1 MVARFVSD
9 SSCDIYVREGVNYT
23 TVPLIVS
30 VTDKDFKDEPGTD
43 KNAFLDALDAAHE
56 ASKSACP
63 SLQAWINAFD
73 NADVVYVVTLTSA
86 LSGTNNSARLAKEM
100 YLEDHPNA
108 KIHIFDSLATGP
120 KMALIMDRLIEW
132 DKQGLSFEEVVEK
145 GEAYIK
151 STHLLFSLGS
161 LHTMAMNGRV
171 PKVVAG
177 ATSVLG
183 IRVSAIASPKGE
195 VEVCGKTRGTK
206 KLVRFMVE
214 KMIEMGYQGGNVRIS
229 YTDDDSIVNKIKE
242 SLLEKYPNANIST
255 NETTILCSYYVER
268 NGFVIGFEI

>member
-1 MVARFVSD
+1 MVVRFVSD
-9 SSCDIYVREGVNYT
+9 SACDIYVREGVNYT

-30 VTDKDFKDEPGTD
+30 VTDKDYKDVIGTD
-43 KNAFLDALDAAHE
+43 KNEFLNALDAAHE

-63 SLQAWINAFD
+63 SLQAWIDAFD
-73 NADVVYVVTLTSA
+73 EADIVYIVTLTSA

-108 KIHIFDSLATGP
+108 KIHIFDSLAVGP
-120 KMALIMDRLIEW
+120 KEALIMDKLIEW
-132 DKQGLSFEEVVEK
+132 DAQGLSFEEIVEK

-151 STHLLFSLGS
+151 SSHLLFSLGS

-171 PKVVAG
+171 SKVVAG
-177 ATSVLG
+177 ATSILG

-195 VEVCGKTRGTK
+195 VEVCGKTRGSK

-214 KMIEMGYQGGNVRIS
+214 KMVEMGYSGGKVRIS

-242 SLLEKYPNANIST
+242 SILEKFPNAEVLT